1 MRAESMF
8 YFLFCLALSLS
19 ETLPDTL
26 QVFSKYSFECWDDQM
41 NSNLACS
48 NMNLVCL
55 VSLSSGLAA
64 RAPPP
69 LHACQT
75 PKLEGNQN
83 LGFCNDCTP
92 LSR

>member
-69 LHACQT
+69 T
-75 PKLEGNQN
+75 PRLPNPQARRESESWVLQ
-83 LGFCNDCTP
+83 
-92 LSR
+92 